1 MFQEKSGSAM
11 AHQQNSFSTS
21 VPSENK
27 VAHAAR
33 SSSRGTILVAEDN
46 RVNQKLAQ
54 KMLIKMGYECQVASN
69 GLEALAAMDERD
81 FDLVL
86 MDIQMPEMD
95 GFEATAGIRAKEI
108 QSGKH
113 TPIVA
118 MTAHAMKGDRE
129 RCLLNGMDDYI
140 SKPVDRKEL
149 AQVLEKQMAAI
160 PAQPVEVAEALD
172 YRY

>member
-1 MFQEKSGSAM
+1 MRIRTLIVDDEPLGRRGLLRFLKNDPEIEVVAQCGDGESA
-11 AHQQNSFSTS
+11 
-21 VPSENK
+21 
-27 VAHAAR
+27 VAAIH
-33 SSSRGTILVAEDN
+33 SRN
-46 RVNQKLAQ
+46 P
-54 KMLIKMGYECQVASN
+54 
-69 GLEALAAMDERD
+69 
-81 FDLVL
+81 DLVFL
-86 MDIQMPEMD
+86 DIQMPEMD

-113 TPIVA
+113 TPVVA

-149 AQVLEKQMAAI
+149 AQVLERQMAAI
-160 PAQPVEVAEALD
+160 PAQPVEVAEVLD